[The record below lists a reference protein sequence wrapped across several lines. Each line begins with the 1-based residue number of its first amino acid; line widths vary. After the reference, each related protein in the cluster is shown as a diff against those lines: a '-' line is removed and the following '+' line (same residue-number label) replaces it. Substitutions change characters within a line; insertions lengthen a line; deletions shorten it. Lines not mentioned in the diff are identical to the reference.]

1 MIFYYSGGDVYN
13 SLVKD
18 DFIKNII
25 CKLSP
30 YLFLSI
36 FLIGFY
42 FVHLFIPTAYTLL
55 PVFLRHDSK
64 LEMIL
69 KNSVAFT

>member
-36 FLIGFY
+36 FLICFY
-42 FVHLFIPTAYTLL
+42 FMHLFIPTAYTLL